1 MVNIIVSADIFVSV
15 DPGTP
20 ECAVA
25 FFERLILT
33 GVFVEH
39 ECDGITGEDR
49 AWAGVCELPQV
60 DGRGVPAQG
69 LIKLA
74 AAGALCAGRLSAGP
88 VQFVT
93 PSEWKGQQKKPIH
106 HHRAWSA
113 LSEGEQELLG
123 GVQTHNAI
131 ALAQGR
137 GAADGWR
144 KPSQAYYRARELAIV
159 DGLRIDHN
167 ILDAVALGLWAL
179 GRIDRT
185 GKPRRST

>member
-1 MVNIIVSADIFVSV
+1 MVELVAI

-25 FFERLILT
+25 FFQRRLLT

-39 ECDGITGEDR
+39 ECEGIAGEDR
-49 AWAGVCELPQV
+49 AGAGVCELPQV

-74 AAGALCAGRLSAGP
+74 AAGALCAGRLSSGP

-93 PSEWKGQQKKPIH
+93 PTEWKGQQKKPIH
-106 HHRAWSA
+106 HGRMWLA
-113 LSEGEQELLG
+113 LTVEERILLG
-123 GVQTHNAI
+123 GLHTLHAI
-131 ALAQGR
+131 ELAKRR

-144 KPSQAYYRARELAIV
+144 KPSQNYYRAQELAT

-185 GKPRRST
+185 GKPRRSE